1 MSTITVYNLYFPCIL
16 QEKEFIKYNNKQNQ
30 NAHKTMQF
38 SNYNNIT
45 VNSPDLWMFRPM
57 PFRPL
62 PGRFASGT
70 FHSWTFRPLDDLPP
84 GRFAHARGRFA
95 PGCFAPWTFR
105 SIYVDVSPPELSV
118 LGISP
123 CRCERTD
130 GRFDVKP
137 LALASSSLSP
147 WPWPQWS
154 SLWPQRPK

>member
-1 MSTITVYNLYFPCIL
+1 MLIKPCSSVTITTLLLTVQIYGCFAPCHFAPCL
-16 QEKEFIKYNNKQNQ
+16 D
-30 NAHKTMQF
+30 
-38 SNYNNIT
+38 
-45 VNSPDLWMFRPM
+45 VSPPGRFT
-57 PFRPL
+57 
-62 PGRFASGT
+62 PGRFAP
-70 FHSWTFRPLDDLPP
+70 WTICPLGDLP
-84 GRFAHARGRFA
+84 HARGR
-95 PGCFAPWTFR
+95 FAPWTFR